1 METMELS
8 EALSTLNQKMFYY
21 DWYAKKV
28 AVNTMLYNSIVV
40 YAHRIDAAVY
50 AAVPDKI
57 GNWDVRVHF
66 FASYNANAD
75 TFKVAPKTLLE
86 QFATKVGTVPTG
98 MLAATSL
105 TPPVEEVTELTEED
119 FDVSEE
125 VWQLSKQCGWDA
137 LEEIFYEIHDGPN
150 AITERS
156 KDFPGVAASIK
167 ELYDLVGFDVLAEE
181 IE

>member
-1 METMELS
+1 METLQLS
-8 EALSTLNQKMFYY
+8 EALEQLNQKMFYY

-28 AVNTMLYNSIVV
+28 AVNTMLHNSIVV

-66 FASYNANAD
+66 FASYNASAD
-75 TFKVAPKTLLE
+75 SFKVDPKSFTVSKDAV
-86 QFATKVGTVPTG
+86 FSPATIAQLKVVEPTI
-98 MLAATSL
+98 
-105 TPPVEEVTELTEED
+105 ELTEED